1 MNWGGR
7 PTFYCLQRVY
17 PPYGAHLPATC
28 QVCSCL
34 HPLPSPHLLLGQ
46 VCPQVDG
53 EGIAG
58 GRSRGWGISD
68 SGWLPSHEGFSGPP
82 GPPTDQALHQC
93 VPWTWVSC
101 RAPTLT
107 PGWQAPRFL
116 LSCDGLVQ
124 RATPDLLLSTRPHL
138 FPGLR
143 CPCSAQARDGLSRSF
158 VRPASPEGR
167 GLQDGFM

>member
-1 MNWGGR
+1 MSAKGIPTLWGS
-7 PTFYCLQRVY
+7 PAC
-17 PPYGAHLPATC
+17 HLPGV
-28 QVCSCL
+28 QLPPSP
-34 HPLPSPHLLLGQ
+34 PLPPPPLG
-46 VCPQVDG
+46 PG
-53 EGIAG
+53 
-58 GRSRGWGISD
+58 
-68 SGWLPSHEGFSGPP
+68 LPP
-82 GPPTDQALHQC
+82 GGWRGNCRWAEPGVGNLRFRLPAFPRGLFWAPRTPTDQALHQC